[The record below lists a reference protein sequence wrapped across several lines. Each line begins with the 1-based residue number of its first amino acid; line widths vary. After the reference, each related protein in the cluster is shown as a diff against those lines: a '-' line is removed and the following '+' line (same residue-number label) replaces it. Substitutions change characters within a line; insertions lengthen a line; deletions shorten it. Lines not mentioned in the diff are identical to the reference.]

1 MKIMAS
7 GPSTSWLIELYR
19 TNNIDD
25 HVCVYVCLSL
35 SHGQLFATPQTTRGQ
50 MKIHYNEIYPKL

>member
-1 MKIMAS
+1 MSHYYVSSEI
-7 GPSTSWLIELYR
+7 WNYR

-35 SHGQLFATPQTTRGQ
+35 SHVQLFATPQTTRGQ
-50 MKIHYNEIYPKL
+50 MKIHYNKIYPKL